1 METLKLAA
9 IAATAALLLIGPAQA
24 GDYDWEDIWA
34 PYVQRSDKATA
45 TSCNAQNVN
54 SITHVITPWPPY
66 VLKRHIQSDGE
77 RMVGAVRR
85 YRDPRG
91 AGAAAPPPLT
101 APSIAPPFGGQGSS
115 NIGQQGQPGAASGA
129 GQPAQQ

>member
-9 IAATAALLLIGPAQA
+9 IAATATLLLGGGAQA

-45 TSCNAQNVN
+45 TSGNTQNVN
-54 SITHVITPWPPY
+54 SVTHVITPWPPY

-91 AGAAAPPPLT
+91 AGASAAPPLT
-101 APSIAPPFGGQGSS
+101 APSVAPPFGGQDSS
-115 NIGQQGQPGAASGA
+115 NTGQQGGTPGA
-129 GQPAQQ
+129 GQPGQQ